1 MALAAADRNM
11 IFYHV
16 GQNWLGRSNGSQGDT
31 GSSDDDSGNIVSTAA
46 ASHYV
51 MSAPAGVNLGQT
63 ATVRLLAYDAD
74 NHFVSDYS
82 GTATLTS
89 SDAAATLPA
98 TVTFDRGRALFQVTF
113 GTAGLQTITASDE
126 SDASITATSTT
137 NVAAPA
143 ATTQY
148 VLTMPA
154 GATAGTPVTVQI
166 TAADAQNFRVKSDN
180 STVNLTSSDAAATLP
195 ASITLVNGKAT
206 FQATFATTGEQTI
219 TATDQAD
226 ASVTGA
232 ASTNVVDAAV
242 PTHFVLSLKQ
252 GTAAGSPVTVVIT
265 ADDATNHVVTNF
277 SGTANLASSD
287 AAATVPDSVALVD
300 GRATFKV
307 TFATAGLQ
315 TLTATDST
323 NPSLLGSVFTSVAT
337 PYFTMN
343 LPSGVTAGVPV
354 TVQLVAKAADNS
366 VLSSYSGTANLTTSD
381 AAATLPTSV
390 TFANGRA
397 SFQVTFA
404 TTGQQ
409 TLGASDSVSASPA
422 STATTNV
429 AAAAVATHFVVT
441 MDPGTTIGDATTV
454 RVVAVD
460 AQNHLVKN
468 FSGTANVTSS
478 DAAATVPASITF
490 SNGQANFFQATFGTL
505 GPQTVTV
512 TDSADSSITGTATTN
527 VAAEDVATH
536 FVISLRPGAALGS
549 PTRVILVAEDA
560 QNHVVSNYS
569 GTANL
574 SSSDASATLPSS
586 VTFTKGRATFE
597 VTFATLGS
605 QTITATDSVDST
617 ITGTA
622 TTNVGND
629 AGGGRGEGFFGR
641 FRGRIFESFRGNWDS
656 GGGDCSASSV
666 T

>member
-1 MALAAADRNM
+1 MALAAADRNL

-16 GQNWLGRSNGSQGDT
+16 GQNWLGNSGRSQGDT
-31 GSSDDDSGNIVSTAA
+31 ENSDDDSDNIVSTAA

-51 MSAPAGVNLGQT
+51 ISAPSGVNLGKT

-126 SDASITATSTT
+126 SDASITASSTT

-143 ATTQY
+143 ATTRY

-166 TAADAQNFRVKSDN
+166 TATDAQNFPVKTDT
-180 STVNLTSSDAAATLP
+180 STANLTSSDAAATLP
-195 ASITLVNGKAT
+195 ASVTLVNGKAT
-206 FQATFATTGEQTI
+206 FQATFATAGEQTI

-232 ASTNVVDAAV
+232 ANTNVVNAAA
-242 PTHFVLSLKQ
+242 PTHFVLTLKQ
-252 GTAAGSPVTVVIT
+252 GTAAGSPVTVEIT
-265 ADDATNHVVTNF
+265 AADGSNHVVTGF

-287 AAATVPDSVALVD
+287 AAATVPDSVALVH

-307 TFATAGLQ
+307 TFATTGLQ

-323 NPSLLGSVFTSVAT
+323 NPSLLGSAFTSVAT
-337 PYFTMN
+337 PFYTMN

-354 TVQLVAKAADNS
+354 TVQLVAKAEDNS

-381 AAATLPTSV
+381 SAATLPTSV
-390 TFANGRA
+390 TFVNGRA

-468 FSGTANVTSS
+468 FSGTANITTS
-478 DAAATVPASITF
+478 DAAASLPASVTF

-512 TDSADSSITGTATTN
+512 TDSSITGTATTN
-527 VAAEDVATH
+527 VAAQDVATH
-536 FVISLRPGAALGS
+536 FVISLRPGAALGR
-549 PTRVILVAEDA
+549 PTRVVLVAEDA
-560 QNHVVSNYS
+560 QNHVVSDYS

-574 SSSDASATLPSS
+574 SSSDASATLPAS
-586 VTFTKGRATFE
+586 VTFTRGRATFE
-597 VTFATLGS
+597 VTFATLGL
-605 QTITATDSVDST
+605 QTVTATDSVDST
-617 ITGTA
+617 VTGTA

-641 FRGRIFESFRGNWDS
+641 FRGRLFESFRGDWDN
-656 GGGDCSASSV
+656 GGGDCSTSSV